1 MVGKTF
7 PFDIFRFTY
16 EIAPVFVLMEEEV
29 LNNLAIH
36 VGWHSHDGILSPGT
50 PYYSISLK
58 ASVEIDNK
66 FYR

>member
-1 MVGKTF
+1 
-7 PFDIFRFTY
+7 
-16 EIAPVFVLMEEEV
+16 MEEEV

-50 PYYSISLK
+50 PYYSISFK

-66 FYR
+66 FYT